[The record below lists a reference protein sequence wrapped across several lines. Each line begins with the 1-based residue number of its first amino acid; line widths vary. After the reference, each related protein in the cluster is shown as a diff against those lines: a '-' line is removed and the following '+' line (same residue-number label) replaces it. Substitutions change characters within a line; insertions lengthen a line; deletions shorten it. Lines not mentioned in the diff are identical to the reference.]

1 MIAIIF
7 KMARAAIFFN
17 LNIEISVVTIGTSK
31 ILFNNHIPKQF
42 SNVVLVLL
50 ARMNKFAL
58 PFVAFRILIP

>member
-17 LNIEISVVTIGTSK
+17 LNIEIVTIGTSK

>member
-7 KMARAAIFFN
+7 KMARATIPRMKT
-17 LNIEISVVTIGTSK
+17 ISVVTIGTSK
-31 ILFNNHIPKQF
+31 ILFDNHIPKRF